1 MTQNDRISG
10 FLGLCRKAGKLVFGF
25 DMTVEAMQKGSANC
39 VLLSCDCAERT
50 ARNIKRIAE
59 ETGTEIKILPLTMDE
74 IGYAVAK
81 RAGVLTVCDSGF
93 SKKIKELLDN
103 GTHTA

>member
-1 MTQNDRISG
+1 MELLFFEKKGNNMKILIVGDVFSK
-10 FLGLCRKAGKLVFGF
+10 LGR
-25 DMTVEAMQKGSANC
+25 EA
-39 VLLSCDCAERT
+39 L

-59 ETGTEIKILPLTMDE
+59 ETGTTIYILPLSMDE
-74 IGYAVAK
+74 IGNAVAK

-103 GTHTA
+103 GEHKA

>member
-1 MTQNDRISG
+1 MTQNERLSG
-10 FLGLCRKAGKLVFGF
+10 SLGLCRRAGKLVMGF
-25 DMTVEAMQKGSANC
+25 DMTVEAIQKGSAEC
-39 VLLSCDCAERT
+39 VLLSCDCSERT

-59 ETGTEIKILPLTMDE
+59 ENGTEIYILPLTMDE

-81 RAGVLTVCDSGF
+81 RVGVLTVCDSGF